1 MNRQSFDALDLKILR
16 DLSLNARKPYLEIAR
31 EYGVSGAAV
40 HQRIQKLLAN
50 GVITGSECLID
61 PTSMGYETCA
71 FVGIYLREPSRS
83 AEVVEEL
90 KKIPE
95 IIGMP
100 LHDRPLRHSRQTY
113 GNQQRASASPSPE
126 RDPAARNRPHRDPDV
141 VPSGPQAPRAGQIR
155 MSLF

>member
-95 IIGMP
+95 IIECHYTTGRYDILVKLMAINNEHL
-100 LHDRPLRHSRQTY
+100 LHLLQ
-113 GNQQRASASPSPE
+113 NQIQQLG
-126 RDPAARNRPHRDPDV
+126 AARTETLMSFRQVLKRP
-141 VPSGPQAPRAGQIR
+141 VPVR
-155 MSLF
+155 

>member
-1 MNRQSFDALDLKILR
+1 MNRQNFDALDLKILR
-16 DLSLNARKPYLEIAR
+16 DLSMNARKPYLEIAR

-40 HQRIQKLLAN
+40 HQRIQKLLAA

-95 IIGMP
+95 IIECHYTTGRYDILIKLMAVNNEHL
-100 LHDRPLRHSRQTY
+100 LHLLQ
-113 GNQQRASASPSPE
+113 NEIQQLG
-126 RDPAARNRPHRDPDV
+126 AARTETLMSFRQVLRRP
-141 VPSGPQAPRAGQIR
+141 APVR
-155 MSLF
+155 

>member
-31 EYGVSGAAV
+31 EYGVSGGAV

-95 IIGMP
+95 IIECHYTTGRYDILVKLMAINNEHL
-100 LHDRPLRHSRQTY
+100 LHLLQ
-113 GNQQRASASPSPE
+113 NEIQQLG
-126 RDPAARNRPHRDPDV
+126 AARTETLMSFRQVLKRP
-141 VPSGPQAPRAGQIR
+141 VPVR
-155 MSLF
+155 

>member
-40 HQRIQKLLAN
+40 PQRIQKLLAN

-95 IIGMP
+95 IIECHYTTGRYDILVKLMAINNEHL
-100 LHDRPLRHSRQTY
+100 LHLLQ
-113 GNQQRASASPSPE
+113 NEIQQLG
-126 RDPAARNRPHRDPDV
+126 AARTETLMSFRQVLKRP
-141 VPSGPQAPRAGQIR
+141 VPVR
-155 MSLF
+155 

>member
-95 IIGMP
+95 IIECHYTTGRYDILVKLMAINNEHL
-100 LHDRPLRHSRQTY
+100 LHLLQNEIQQLGTARTETLMSFRQVLKRP
-113 GNQQRASASPSPE
+113 
-126 RDPAARNRPHRDPDV
+126 
-141 VPSGPQAPRAGQIR
+141 VPVR
-155 MSLF
+155 

>member
-95 IIGMP
+95 IIECHYTTGRYDILVKLMAINNEHLLHLIHEKIQP
-100 LHDRPLRHSRQTY
+100 LGILRTETLVSFREVFSRALPVT
-113 GNQQRASASPSPE
+113 
-126 RDPAARNRPHRDPDV
+126 
-141 VPSGPQAPRAGQIR
+141 PQK
-155 MSLF
+155 L

>member
-1 MNRQSFDALDLKILR
+1 M
-16 DLSLNARKPYLEIAR
+16 NARKPYLEIAR
-31 EYGVSGAAV
+31 EYGVSGAAG

-95 IIGMP
+95 IIECHYTTGRYDILVKLMAINNEHL
-100 LHDRPLRHSRQTY
+100 LHLLQ
-113 GNQQRASASPSPE
+113 NEIQQLG
-126 RDPAARNRPHRDPDV
+126 AARTETLMSFRQVLKRP
-141 VPSGPQAPRAGQIR
+141 VPVR
-155 MSLF
+155 

>member
-1 MNRQSFDALDLKILR
+1 MNRQNFDALDLKILR
-16 DLSLNARKPYLEIAR
+16 DLSMNARKPYLEIAR

-40 HQRIQKLLAN
+40 HQRIQKLLAA

-83 AEVVEEL
+83 AEVVEKL

-95 IIGMP
+95 IIECHYTTGRYDILIKLMAVNNEHL
-100 LHDRPLRHSRQTY
+100 LHLLQ
-113 GNQQRASASPSPE
+113 NEIQQLG
-126 RDPAARNRPHRDPDV
+126 AARTETLMSFRQVLKRP
-141 VPSGPQAPRAGQIR
+141 VPVR
-155 MSLF
+155 

>member
-1 MNRQSFDALDLKILR
+1 MNRQNFDALDLKILR
-16 DLSLNARKPYLEIAR
+16 DLSMNARKPYLEIAR

-40 HQRIQKLLAN
+40 HERIQKLLAA

-95 IIGMP
+95 IIECHYTTGRYDILIKLMAVNNEHL
-100 LHDRPLRHSRQTY
+100 LHLLQ
-113 GNQQRASASPSPE
+113 NEIQQLG
-126 RDPAARNRPHRDPDV
+126 AARTETLMSFRQVLKRP
-141 VPSGPQAPRAGQIR
+141 VPVR
-155 MSLF
+155 

>member
-1 MNRQSFDALDLKILR
+1 MNRQNFDALDLKILR
-16 DLSLNARKPYLEIAR
+16 DLSMNARKPYLEIAR

-40 HQRIQKLLAN
+40 HQRIQKLLAA

-95 IIGMP
+95 ITECHYTTGRYDILIKLMAVNNEHL
-100 LHDRPLRHSRQTY
+100 LHLLQ
-113 GNQQRASASPSPE
+113 NEIQQLG
-126 RDPAARNRPHRDPDV
+126 AARTETLMSFRQVLKRP
-141 VPSGPQAPRAGQIR
+141 VPVR
-155 MSLF
+155 

>member
-1 MNRQSFDALDLKILR
+1 MNRQNFDALDLKILR

-50 GVITGSECLID
+50 GVITGSQCLIE

-71 FVGIYLREPSRS
+71 YVGIYLREPSRS
-83 AEVVEEL
+83 AQVVEDL

-95 IIGMP
+95 IIECHYTTGRYDILVKLVAHNNEHL
-100 LHDRPLRHSRQTY
+100 LHLLQNDI
-113 GNQQRASASPSPE
+113 QQLG
-126 RDPAARNRPHRDPDV
+126 AARTETLMSFREVLKRP
-141 VPSGPQAPRAGQIR
+141 VPVR
-155 MSLF
+155 

>member
-95 IIGMP
+95 IIECHYTTGRYDILVKLMAINNEHL
-100 LHDRPLRHSRQTY
+100 LHLLQNEIQQLGTARTETLMSCRQVLKRP
-113 GNQQRASASPSPE
+113 
-126 RDPAARNRPHRDPDV
+126 
-141 VPSGPQAPRAGQIR
+141 VPVR
-155 MSLF
+155 

>member
-1 MNRQSFDALDLKILR
+1 MNRQNFDALDLKILR
-16 DLSLNARKPYLEIAR
+16 DLSMNARKPYLEIAR

-40 HQRIQKLLAN
+40 HQRIQKLLAA
-50 GVITGSECLID
+50 GVITGSECIID

-95 IIGMP
+95 IIECHYTTGRYDILIKLMAVNNEHL
-100 LHDRPLRHSRQTY
+100 LHLLQ
-113 GNQQRASASPSPE
+113 NEIQQLG
-126 RDPAARNRPHRDPDV
+126 AARTETLMSFRQVLKRP
-141 VPSGPQAPRAGQIR
+141 VPVR
-155 MSLF
+155 

>member
-1 MNRQSFDALDLKILR
+1 MNRQNFDALDLKILR
-16 DLSLNARKPYLEIAR
+16 DLSMNARKPYLEIAR

-40 HQRIQKLLAN
+40 HQRIQKLLAA

-83 AEVVEEL
+83 AVVVEEL

-95 IIGMP
+95 IIECHYTTGRYDILIKLMAVNNEHL
-100 LHDRPLRHSRQTY
+100 LHLLQ
-113 GNQQRASASPSPE
+113 NEIQQLG
-126 RDPAARNRPHRDPDV
+126 AARTETLMSFRQVLKRP
-141 VPSGPQAPRAGQIR
+141 VPVR
-155 MSLF
+155 

>member
-95 IIGMP
+95 IIECHYTTGRYDILVKLVAINNEHL
-100 LHDRPLRHSRQTY
+100 LHLLQNEIQQLGTARTETLMSFRQVLKRP
-113 GNQQRASASPSPE
+113 
-126 RDPAARNRPHRDPDV
+126 
-141 VPSGPQAPRAGQIR
+141 VPVR
-155 MSLF
+155 

>member
-95 IIGMP
+95 IIECHYTTGRYDILVKLMAINNEHL
-100 LHDRPLRHSRQTY
+100 LHLLQ
-113 GNQQRASASPSPE
+113 NEIQQLG
-126 RDPAARNRPHRDPDV
+126 AARTETLMSFRQVLKRP
-141 VPSGPQAPRAGQIR
+141 VPVR
-155 MSLF
+155 

>member
-95 IIGMP
+95 IIECHYTTGRYDILVKLMAINNDHL
-100 LHDRPLRHSRQTY
+100 LHLLQ
-113 GNQQRASASPSPE
+113 NEIQQLG
-126 RDPAARNRPHRDPDV
+126 AARTETLMSFRQVLKRP
-141 VPSGPQAPRAGQIR
+141 VPVR
-155 MSLF
+155 